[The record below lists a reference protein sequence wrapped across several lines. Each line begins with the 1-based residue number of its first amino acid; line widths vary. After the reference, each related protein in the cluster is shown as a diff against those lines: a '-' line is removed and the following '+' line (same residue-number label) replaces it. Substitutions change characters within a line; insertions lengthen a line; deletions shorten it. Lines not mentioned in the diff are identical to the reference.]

1 MTDCTRP
8 QCARPHG
15 CTHPHGSRA
24 LSFTSR
30 TLNSLILALVSLIGI
45 SAFLYPFFQPQAPSA
60 TAPGGAAHAQD
71 ALLMFIILIVLS
83 LGAVLSNMVG
93 SGGGLNAKMVA
104 TLGVLTAVNAILRVV
119 PGPAGFSAVFALPI
133 LAGYCYGP
141 TFGYLLG
148 ALSIAVSA
156 MIGAGIG
163 PWLPYQMFTVG
174 WVGLTS
180 GWLAAVRRIAFVRN
194 HPRAEIA
201 ILALWGLF
209 WGMAFGIIMN
219 IWFWPYVFGPAQSGL
234 YWQHGMAPLEILK
247 RYTAFY
253 LITSSWWDAVRA
265 VGNALLIAFLGL
277 PVLRLL
283 RRFGRRF
290 TFELR
295 R

>member
-1 MTDCTRP
+1 MTQCTRP
-8 QCARPHG
+8 HG
-15 CTHPHGSRA
+15 GTHSHGSRA
-24 LSFTSR
+24 LSLTSR
-30 TLNSLILALVSLIGI
+30 ALNSSILALVSLIGI
-45 SAFLYPFFQPQAPSA
+45 AAFVYPFFQPQAPSVA
-60 TAPGGAAHAQD
+60 APGGAAHAQD
-71 ALLMFIILIVLS
+71 ALLMFIILVVLS

-148 ALSIAVSA
+148 TLSIAVSA

-163 PWLPYQMFTVG
+163 PWLPYQMFTIG

-180 GWLAAVRRIAFVRN
+180 GWLAAIRRIALVRH
-194 HPRAEIA
+194 HPGVEIA
-201 ILALWGLF
+201 ILALWGLV

-219 IWFWPYVFGPAQSGL
+219 IWFWPFVFSPAQSGL

-253 LITSSWWDAVRA
+253 LVTSSWWDAVRA
-265 VGNALLIAFLGL
+265 IGNALLIAFLGL

-295 R
+295 E